1 MWRTI
6 LGWSCAVSVVAAVT
20 FNALYMLV
28 SPQAWFRLPG
38 WIRLN
43 GTLPEKKYG
52 NGWGAVQVRL
62 LGALMLAMFAWVA
75 HHAFSK

>member
-6 LGWSCAVSVVAAVT
+6 LGSFCVVVVVLAVGLNTV
-20 FNALYMLV
+20 YMLV

-43 GTLPEKKYG
+43 GSLTEKKYG
-52 NGWGAVQVRL
+52 SGWGAVQVRL
-62 LGALMLAMFAWVA
+62 LGAVMLAVFVWMA
-75 HHAFSK
+75 HRVLSH